1 MEMNI
6 RRLTLAA
13 ASIMMGFASM
23 SAQASGFQIAEMGTK
38 AMGLSNAFTAIA
50 DDPSAQWYNPA
61 GSAFQPGTQI
71 MTGADIIIVPNL
83 DFSTNTL
90 NPAHPARTSMK
101 SKVLGVPHFYVSH
114 NFEDSAITLGIGVN
128 SPFGLESD
136 WPANSP
142 FATSNTFSQ
151 IKLVNINPNVSWKIN
166 DHLAIAGGF
175 DYIRLL
181 KVRLNN
187 AAQLLEGNGDGWGGN
202 VALLYR
208 NKQFRL
214 GVSYRSRVRIDIND
228 GTVIGGPALA
238 VLGAPGAVGATGTA
252 STKLVLPDQVNVGLA
267 YSPNE
272 YWTLSLDI
280 DWVNWSTFDNLD
292 FRYAP
297 SVVATALTG
306 GTNFRTLPENW
317 SSGTAIRAGVEWKYA
332 PNISLRGGYSF
343 DPTPVDDNFFSPGI
357 PDRDRH
363 LFTVGLGYDVNQSL
377 TLDMAYMFVYFV
389 DRNQV
394 ASRGTTEVLRN
405 GNYSGNVH
413 IVSGSL
419 VYRF

>member
-1 MEMNI
+1 MNI
-6 RRLTLAA
+6 RRLILAA
-13 ASIMMGFASM
+13 ASLLMGFVSLY
-23 SAQASGFQIAEMGTK
+23 AQASGFQIGEMGTK

-61 GSAFQPGTQI
+61 GSSFQSGTQL
-71 MTGADIIIVPNL
+71 MTGADIVIVPGI
-83 DFSTNTL
+83 DFSTNAL
-90 NPAHPARTSMK
+90 NPAHPGRTSMK

-114 NFEDSAITLGIGVN
+114 SFENSPITLGIGVN

-136 WPANSP
+136 WPGNSP

-151 IKLVNINPNVSWKIN
+151 IKMVNVNPNLSWKIN

-175 DYIRLL
+175 DYVRLL

-187 AAQLLEGNGDGWGGN
+187 SAQLLEGNGDGWGGN

-208 NKQFRL
+208 NKQFRF
-214 GVSYRSRVRIDIND
+214 GVSYRSRVRINIDN

-238 VLGAPGAVGATGTA
+238 FLGAPGAVGATGTA
-252 STKLVLPDQVNVGLA
+252 STKVVLPDQVDVGLA
-267 YSPNE
+267 YSPNDD
-272 YWTLSLDI
+272 WILSLDI
-280 DWVNWSTFDNLD
+280 DWVNWKTFDNLD

-297 SVVATALTG
+297 SAVATVLTG

-317 SSGTAIRAGVEWKYA
+317 SAGVAVRAGVEWKYT
-332 PNISLRGGYSF
+332 PNIRLRGGYTF
-343 DPTPVDDNFFSPGI
+343 DPTPVDDHFFSPGI

-394 ASRGTTEVLRN
+394 ASTGTNAVRN

-413 IVSGSL
+413 IVAGSL